1 MRFPYG
7 TFVPSIWGVLSTAFT
22 ALVALILLAVIA
34 ALIFLLVRFL
44 LVGTRAAELYIARNS
59 DTGPI
64 AIVPESAPVA
74 PEPVTPEPVAPE
86 PVTPEPVTP
95 EPTVI
100 PPTKPLP
107 RTRTP
112 KAPPKV

>member
-7 TFVPSIWGVLSTAFT
+7 TFVPSIWSVLGTAFT
-22 ALVALILLAVIA
+22 ALVALIVLAIIA

-44 LVGTRAAELYIARNS
+44 LVGTRAAELYIARNT

-64 AIVPESAPVA
+64 AIVPDTAPVA
-74 PEPVTPEPVAPE
+74 PEPVAPAPVAPE
-86 PVTPEPVTP
+86 TTVTS
-95 EPTVI
+95 
-100 PPTKPLP
+100 PTKPLP

-112 KAPPKV
+112 KAPPKA